1 MGVPS
6 VFLLFVHM
14 ATWFERTV
22 EFLTT
27 EDLASDTS
35 LTNVTEDFFDT
46 VLVRKRVDAL
56 LNR

>member
-6 VFLLFVHM
+6 VFLLLMHM

-22 EFLTT
+22 EFLTM

-35 LTNVTEDFFDT
+35 LTNVMEDFFDT
-46 VLVRKRVDAL
+46 VLVRKGVDAL